1 MNVHLLFAETIGHS
15 SSITRAVNV
24 PSFSSSSHPVQG
36 QFQTIAAFQTQLSP
50 FLCLI
55 PVLNIY
61 KW

>member
-1 MNVHLLFAETIGHS
+1 MNVHLLFTETIGHS
-15 SSITRAVNV
+15 SSVTRAVNV
-24 PSFSSSSHPVQG
+24 PSFSSSHPVQG

-61 KW
+61 KR